1 MDQSEAHKKGLKLHY
16 INQDIKNYVFT
27 AVFRD
32 VSLSKMT
39 YV

>member
-27 AVFRD
+27 AVSGML
-32 VSLSKMT
+32 VCQK
-39 YV
+39 